1 MSDVQQKT
9 NNLMIPLAILIT
21 GGLIAGAVF
30 FGGRGGNPSN
40 VASNTGSAQVAPQ
53 PTGSTNSVN
62 PITSEDHIRGNPDA
76 PVKIVEYSDF
86 ECPFC
91 KRFHGTLNQ
100 VMDEYGKDGQVA
112 WVYRHFPL
120 DQLHPVKARLEAVT
134 SECVAEIGGNDAF
147 WQFTDKF
154 FEATPSNNRTNV
166 DTVLPKIIAELG
178 LSQSAID
185 ACVTS
190 GKYDQHI
197 QDDIDNA
204 ITSGGRGTPWSIV
217 ISPSGE
223 TFPLSGA
230 QPYQSVRQLIEI
242 ALKAQ

>member
-147 WQFTDKF
+147 WAYMDKI
-154 FEATPSNNRTNV
+154 FEITPSNNRLEL
-166 DTVLPKIIAELG
+166 DQLPQIAEDVG
-178 LSQSAID
+178 LDRVKFQKCLD
-185 ACVTS
+185 S
-190 GKYDQHI
+190 GKYADHI
-197 QDDIDNA
+197 ADDLQDGTN
-204 ITSGGRGTPWSIV
+204 SGARGTPYSVLIGPDGEKAV
-217 ISPSGE
+217 I
-223 TFPLSGA
+223 SGA
-230 QPYQSVRQLIEI
+230 QPYSSVKQIIDLV
-242 ALKAQ
+242 LK